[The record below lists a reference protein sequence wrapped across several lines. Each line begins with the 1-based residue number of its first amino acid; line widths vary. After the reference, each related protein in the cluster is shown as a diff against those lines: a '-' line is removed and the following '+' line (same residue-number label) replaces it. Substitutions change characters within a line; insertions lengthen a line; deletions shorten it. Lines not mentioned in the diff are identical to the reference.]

1 MEFYEKLQTEAEAE
15 RKQKKRN
22 QLSGI
27 YKYLTLVEN
36 KLDKFALVRDN
47 LGNLVS
53 LPPLTN
59 SENTKVHMA
68 TKKPLKLTCV

>member
-1 MEFYEKLQTEAEAE
+1 MPLGRKYPITGMEYYEKLSDEAEAE

-27 YKYLTLVEN
+27 YKYLSLVEAN
-36 KLDKFALVRDN
+36 KSRFPYVRDSLN
-47 LGNLVS
+47 NIIS

-59 SENTKVHMA
+59 SEETKV
-68 TKKPLKLTCV
+68 

>member
-1 MEFYEKLQTEAEAE
+1 MPLGRKYPITAMEFYEKLSDEAEAE

-27 YKYLTLVEN
+27 YKYLSLAESH
-36 KLDKFALVRDN
+36 KSKFPFIRDN
-47 LGNLVS
+47 LGNVIS

-59 SENTKVHMA
+59 SEDTKVF
-68 TKKPLKLTCV
+68 